1 MTIDRPAGLD
11 IDSTAT
17 PARLTLSGRLDAEHC
32 AALWPRARAALAQG
46 SVVDASAVDY
56 CDGTGAALLFDLI
69 QRGGQVQ
76 GLPERFAPLLAELEP
91 ERPLTVPRRPTPP
104 RLIARV
110 GLLAAEVGRE
120 AHAAISFIGEATAAG
135 FAVLRQPGQLRL
147 GETLRVATSA
157 GADALPIVALI
168 AFLLGVILAF
178 QSAVPMRQFGAE
190 LFVANLVGLSLVRE
204 LAPLMTA
211 VLLAGRTGAAFAAEI
226 GTMKVNQE
234 IDALVT
240 MGLDPMRFLVLPR
253 LIAVACT
260 VPLLTLFAELIGMFG
275 AALVLIGFG
284 IPMATSA
291 SQIMDFVDMSDYL
304 TGLFKS
310 FVFGLGIAGIG
321 CMRGLQTGSGA
332 RAVGASAT
340 SADVR
345 AIVMLVVA
353 DGLFAVAFY
362 YLDW

>member
-1 MTIDRPAGLD
+1 MTPDNSASLD
-11 IDSTAT
+11 IDTDST
-17 PARLTLSGRLDAEHC
+17 PARLRLSGRLDAEHC
-32 AALWPRARAALAQG
+32 ADLWPRARAAMTQG
-46 SVVDASAVDY
+46 AVVDTSAVDY

-69 QRGGQVQ
+69 QRGGTVE

-91 ERPLTVPRRPTPP
+91 DHPLIIPRRPPP
-104 RLIARV
+104 PGVIATLGRV
-110 GLLAAEVGRE
+110 VAEVTLE
-120 AHAAISFIGEATAAG
+120 ARAAIVFIGEASAA
-135 FAVLRQPGQLRL
+135 FASVMRRPRELRL

-168 AFLLGVILAF
+168 AFLLGVILSF

-260 VPLLTLFAELIGMFG
+260 MPLLTLFAELIGMFG

-291 SQIMDFVDMSDYL
+291 SQIIDFVDMSDYL

-332 RAVGASAT
+332 RAVGAAAT

>member
-1 MTIDRPAGLD
+1 MTEAATLEVDAGT
-11 IDSTAT
+11 S
-17 PARLTLSGRLDAEHC
+17 PPRLILGGRLDAAGC
-32 AALWPRARAALAQG
+32 AVVWPQARTMLQHGAT
-46 SVVDASAVDY
+46 VDADAVTY

-69 QRGGQVQ
+69 QRGGKVR
-76 GLPERFAPLLAELEP
+76 GLPEQFAPLLAELEP
-91 ERPLTVPRRPTPP
+91 DKPLTIPQRPPP
-104 RLIARV
+104 SGLVATLGRLTA
-110 GLLAAEVGRE
+110 GFLAE
-120 AHAAISFIGEATAAG
+120 AYAALAFIGEAGAAL
-135 FAVLRQPGQLRL
+135 AKALRRPRELRL
-147 GETLRVATSA
+147 GEMLRVATSA

-168 AFLLGVILAF
+168 AFLLGVILSF
-178 QSAVPMRQFGAE
+178 QSAIPMRQFGAE

-240 MGLDPMRFLVLPR
+240 LGLDPMRFLVLPR
-253 LIAVACT
+253 LLAVALAM
-260 VPLLTLFAELIGMFG
+260 PLLTLFAELIGMLG
-275 AALVLIGFG
+275 AALVLTGFG

-291 SQIMDFVDMSDYL
+291 TQIMGFVDMSDFL

-310 FVFGLGIAGIG
+310 FVFGIGIAAIG
-321 CMRGLQTGSGA
+321 CMRGLSTGSGA
-332 RAVGASAT
+332 RAVGAAAT

-353 DGLFAVAFY
+353 DGLFAVAFF